1 MTSDKLAKSYLE
13 KAKIRLEVLKFMHER
28 GGYSDVVR
36 EAQECVELLTKSV
49 CRTLGIEVPK
59 IHDDGRM
66 LKEKSE
72 ILVSP
77 LKENIDELVVIS
89 RRLRKERELAFYGT
103 DDWIPTEEYTSEDSQ
118 AAIDDAN
125 KVYDWVS
132 KALLDK

>member
-1 MTSDKLAKSYLE
+1 MKKEFDHL

-59 IHDDGRM
+59 IHDVGRM

-77 LKENIDELVVIS
+77 LKENID
-89 RRLRKERELAFYGT
+89 
-103 DDWIPTEEYTSEDSQ
+103 
-118 AAIDDAN
+118 
-125 KVYDWVS
+125 
-132 KALLDK
+132 